1 MRLLVT
7 LVTADNR
14 ANCAHPIEWLVKWVL
29 TKIDS
34 IAASWGSNDA
44 CSAPF
49 KQNIKP
55 SGLQNNKDMP
65 ISVHTL
71 KASSLYDF
79 ELFT

>member
-1 MRLLVT
+1 MMHV
-7 LVTADNR
+7 V
-14 ANCAHPIEWLVKWVL
+14 P
-29 TKIDS
+29 
-34 IAASWGSNDA
+34 
-44 CSAPF
+44 PF

-55 SGLQNNKDMP
+55 SGLQKNKDMP